1 MKKAVYKEFSDVL
14 DTVFVVSSEACEGAG
29 EDSFCCSVTDY
40 EALIGVFDGC
50 GGLGARQYEHF
61 EKHTGAY
68 VASRLVSGAAYD
80 WFQKRKDS
88 VQFDHPVE
96 ELKDRFAKALHMG
109 EHAGGN
115 ALKIRGSMVRN
126 FPSTAAMALAE
137 QKEGSFVVNAI
148 WAGDSRVYLL
158 DQDGLSPL
166 SKDDTDGGDA
176 FEDLRN
182 DPVQTNVL
190 SSDRNFVLHCRETA
204 LQRPVVVIAATDG
217 YFGYWN
223 TPMDFEWFILDT
235 LYRSDSVYAWKHK
248 LKTEILEVAGDDAT
262 MALMLL
268 HFGTFQKVKST
279 FQARYK
285 KMKEEYILPLTDT
298 VGDEKAEEL
307 WQQYRQGYERY
318 IK

>member
-29 EDSFCCSVTDY
+29 EDSFCCSITEN

-88 VQFDHPVE
+88 GQFDHPVE
-96 ELKDRFAKALHMG
+96 ELKDRFTKALHMG
-109 EHAGGN
+109 EQAGGN

-137 QKEGSFVVNAI
+137 QKEGTFVVNAI

-158 DQDGLSPL
+158 DHLSF
-166 SKDDTDGGDA
+166 K
-176 FEDLRN
+176 
-182 DPVQTNVL
+182 
-190 SSDRNFVLHCRETA
+190 
-204 LQRPVVVIAATDG
+204 
-217 YFGYWN
+217 
-223 TPMDFEWFILDT
+223 
-235 LYRSDSVYAWKHK
+235 
-248 LKTEILEVAGDDAT
+248 
-262 MALMLL
+262 
-268 HFGTFQKVKST
+268 
-279 FQARYK
+279 
-285 KMKEEYILPLTDT
+285 
-298 VGDEKAEEL
+298 
-307 WQQYRQGYERY
+307 
-318 IK
+318 

>member
-1 MKKAVYKEFSDVL
+1 MKKKVYKEFSDVL

-29 EDSFCCSVTDY
+29 EDSFCCSLA
-40 EALIGVFDGC
+40 ENAALISVFDGC
-50 GGLGARQYEHF
+50 GGLGARQYAHF
-61 EKHTGAY
+61 QQHTGAY

-80 WFQKRKDS
+80 WFQKSKDS
-88 VQFDHPVE
+88 GEFDYPVQ

-109 EHAGGN
+109 ELAGGN
-115 ALKIRGSMVRN
+115 TLRIRGSMVRG

-137 QKEGSFVVNAI
+137 QKESTFVVNAI

-158 DQDGLSPL
+158 DQEGLSPL

-190 SSDRNFVLHCRETA
+190 SSDGNFVLHCRETDIR
-204 LQRPVVVIAATDG
+204 RPAVVIAATDG

-235 LYRSDSVYAWKHK
+235 LFRSDSVSEWKHK
-248 LKTEILEVAGDDAT
+248 LKTEILEIAGDDAT
-262 MALMLL
+262 MAFMLL
-268 HFGTFQKVKST
+268 HFGTYQKVKET

-285 KMKEEYILPLTDT
+285 KLKEQYILPLTDEDN
-298 VGDEKAEEL
+298 DERAKML

-318 IK
+318 IQ